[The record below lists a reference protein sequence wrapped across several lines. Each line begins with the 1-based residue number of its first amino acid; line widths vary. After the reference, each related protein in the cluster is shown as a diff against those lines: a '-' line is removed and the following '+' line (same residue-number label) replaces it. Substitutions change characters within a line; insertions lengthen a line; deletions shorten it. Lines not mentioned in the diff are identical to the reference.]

1 MNIVLTVDGT
11 TREVSVRSVDR
22 LVDILRD
29 RFGERGI
36 AADCRSGT
44 CGRCLAFMD
53 GVLIFTCMVPA
64 FRARGTD
71 ILTMDGFS
79 STDRCA
85 DIREGFSEAGLVTC
99 GFCDNAKIMATE
111 DLLARDPMP
120 SPERILRQ
128 MDAVRCRCTDPQ
140 TLVEGV
146 KAAARIRA
154 ARKYRR
160 AGQ

>member
-1 MNIVLTVDGT
+1 MNIVLTVDGRT
-11 TREVSVRSVDR
+11 LEVSIRSVDR

-29 RFGERGI
+29 RFGVRAI
-36 AADCRSGT
+36 AADCRSGN

-53 GVLIFTCMVPA
+53 GQLVYTCMVPA
-64 FRARGTD
+64 FRARGAT
-71 ILTMDGFS
+71 IVTMDGFA

-85 DIREGFSEAGLVTC
+85 DIREGFEEAGMVTC
-99 GFCDNAKIMATE
+99 GFCDPAKILAAE
-111 DLLARDPMP
+111 DLLERDPMP
-120 SPERILRQ
+120 SPERILAQ
-128 MDAVRCRCTDPQ
+128 MDAVRCRCTDPE

-160 AGQ
+160 AGK